1 MCYNGRK
8 QTEKELMEEL
18 KRKLYMVLDT
28 ETATV
33 PEYTL
38 LPEERQKGFA
48 IMHPIIYDIGWL
60 LMERNGNIVKQ
71 KSYLVSE
78 TFGNVRLFQTAYY
91 KDKRN
96 QYLADWK
103 QGLIKLETWD
113 NIMKELRED
122 MEASEY
128 FCAYNASFDMRAIRY
143 TEKYVAAVYGDM
155 EAYDR
160 WIEWQLLTEEEKL
173 ARGWVKKEHPEET
186 TFSIRGGKPLILI
199 DIWTVACDF
208 LKNSEKYKNYCL
220 SLSAY
225 NLYFKTN
232 AEIVYRFFMQNDQFE
247 EAHTALEDAKIE
259 SWLLTHFIERKKAIK
274 KGVVRNPFT
283 MLGTIKQYECQ
294 HHVS

>member
-18 KRKLYMVLDT
+18 KRTLYLVLDT
-28 ETATV
+28 ETATI
-33 PEYTL
+33 PEYAQ
-38 LPEERQKGFA
+38 LPEERQKDFA
-48 IMHPIIYDIGWL
+48 IWHPIIYDIGWL

-91 KDKRN
+91 KEKRN

-113 NIMKELRED
+113 NIMKELQAD
-122 MEASEY
+122 MEASGY

-143 TEKYVAAVYGDM
+143 TERYISAVYGDM
-155 EAYDR
+155 EAYGR
-160 WIEWQLLTEEEKL
+160 WIEWQLLTEEEKK
-173 ARGWVKKEHPEET
+173 ARGWVKSEHPEET
-186 TFSIRGGKPLILI
+186 TFSIRGGKPIVLI
-199 DIWTVACDF
+199 DIWAVACDF
-208 LKNSEKYKNYCL
+208 LKNNEKYKAFC
-220 SLSAY
+220 Y
-225 NLYFKTN
+225 NFRHYNKYFKTN
-232 AEIVYRFFMQNDQFE
+232 AEIVYRFFMQNDHFE

-274 KGVVRNPFT
+274 KGITTHPYL
-283 MLGTIKQYECQ
+283 MLGSIKSYAEK
-294 HHVS
+294 V